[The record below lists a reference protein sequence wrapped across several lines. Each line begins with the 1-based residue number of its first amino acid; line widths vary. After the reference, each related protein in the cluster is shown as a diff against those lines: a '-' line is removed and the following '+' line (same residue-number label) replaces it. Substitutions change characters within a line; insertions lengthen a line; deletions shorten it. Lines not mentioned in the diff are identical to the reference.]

1 MIHVYDTSSVAGKK
15 AFHAGK
21 EFFEFLKCDVGADNS
36 GVSCMYLDRISVCIY
51 IKNTSDRNLY
61 RVRSETSSI
70 YLEFCDCLTCMVER
84 ILHSFSG

>member
-21 EFFEFLKCDVGADNS
+21 EFFVFLKCDVGADNS

-61 RVRSETSSI
+61 RGAVGDQLYISG
-70 YLEFCDCLTCMVER
+70 
-84 ILHSFSG
+84 ILRLPELDR

>member
-51 IKNTSDRNLY
+51 IKNTSDRNLS
-61 RVRSETSSI
+61 RGAVRNQ
-70 YLEFCDCLTCMVER
+70 FDDCLTCMVER

>member
-15 AFHAGK
+15 AFHADK

-61 RVRSETSSI
+61 RGAVRNQFDISG
-70 YLEFCDCLTCMVER
+70 
-84 ILHSFSG
+84 IL